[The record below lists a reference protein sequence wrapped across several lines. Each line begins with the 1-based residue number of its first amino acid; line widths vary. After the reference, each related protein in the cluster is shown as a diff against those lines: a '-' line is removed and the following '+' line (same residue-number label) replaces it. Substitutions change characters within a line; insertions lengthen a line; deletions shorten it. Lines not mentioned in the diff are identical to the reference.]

1 MCRNFS
7 ATVGEKDL
15 DALFVTV
22 SADLVGNKLVLV
34 MEVVVDDVI
43 AGDALE
49 VIVVLVVVEL
59 LMVVEAVGR
68 EVVWK

>member
-22 SADLVGNKLVLV
+22 CADLVGNKLVLV
-34 MEVVVDDVI
+34 AEVVVDDVI
-43 AGDALE
+43 AVDALE
-49 VIVVLVVVEL
+49 VIVVVVVEL

-68 EVVWK
+68 EVV

>member
-1 MCRNFS
+1 
-7 ATVGEKDL
+7 
-15 DALFVTV
+15 
-22 SADLVGNKLVLV
+22 